1 MRDPFAP
8 PEPVAATAPQLAAAL
23 LRTRPTLL
31 EGLGAAAGEAFWRS
45 GIGQIMAEGRL
56 ARGLATATEAE
67 LTPLSREDWQ
77 SGPYAREGVAWDE
90 RMTTVRARAI
100 AEIVDENANR
110 RRVLADRD
118 AGAAE
123 QVLQFFAGLGGS
135 LVTPENFIPF
145 AGPMLRAAQ
154 AGRLATTSVGRAA
167 LGLERAT
174 VSSSRAA
181 RVAAGGAMG
190 ATDAVIGTA
199 ITMPLVDAS
208 RQRFGDDDTTLAEA
222 LMDLSLGAAAGFVLG
237 GAMRLRTPRGAT
249 PPAPAQGEA
258 LDAVNPRAAPTPAAE
273 PPRAPAGNVEPA
285 RAMPTPDAD
294 MARGALQAVALGADQ
309 LARPGGR
316 VNLAEDPKV
325 PEVLGRMYDDVLA
338 RPTGP
343 VDDPRI
349 VIPAQDIERAIIE
362 RGAFDKINEVQ
373 VSRGGWGL
381 VKLIWRHGERSDE
394 PPARQVSR
402 DDVIA
407 AAEVLR
413 DYVPTRGPSGRTT
426 WAVMRP
432 DETGQMRKVVYGTKT
447 FEEDQQARVVTIY
460 IETPDEVAR
469 IGRDAVPLSERAGD
483 EASHSRVRPRD
494 TQPEIPNP
502 PAGPRSPAGG
512 DIAPRP
518 LDFTSPTDQPPR
530 PVPAPPSGR
539 AGDLGAHPEQVEAD
553 ARLADI
559 LAARGDLP
567 EDLRAALAA
576 SAEVEAAARD
586 LRGAFDTAAACA
598 LGRI

>member
-1 MRDPFAP
+1 
-8 PEPVAATAPQLAAAL
+8 
-23 LRTRPTLL
+23 
-31 EGLGAAAGEAFWRS
+31 
-45 GIGQIMAEGRL
+45 
-56 ARGLATATEAE
+56 
-67 LTPLSREDWQ
+67 
-77 SGPYAREGVAWDE
+77 
-90 RMTTVRARAI
+90 MTTVRARAI

-154 AGRLATTSVGRAA
+154 AGRLAGTSLGRAA
-167 LGLERAT
+167 LGLERGT

-190 ATDAVIGTA
+190 AADAVIGTA
-199 ITMPLVDAS
+199 VTMPLVDAS

-249 PPAPAQGEA
+249 PPAPAQGDA
-258 LDAVNPRAAPTPAAE
+258 LDVVNPRAAPIPAAE

-316 VNLAEDPKV
+316 VNLAEDPNV
-325 PEVLGRMYDDVLA
+325 PEVLGRMYDEVLA
-338 RPTGP
+338 RPTGA

-349 VIPAQDIERAIIE
+349 VIPAHDIERAIVE
-362 RGAFDKINEVQ
+362 RGAFRDINEVEF
-373 VSRGGWGL
+373 STAGWGM
-381 VKLIWRHGERSDE
+381 VKFIWRHGERSAE
-394 PPARQVSR
+394 PPDARVTR
-402 DDVIA
+402 DDVVA
-407 AAEVLR
+407 AAEVLAR
-413 DYVPTRGPSGRTT
+413 FRPTPGPRGEMN

-432 DETGQMRKVVYGTKT
+432 DDAGAMRKVVYGVRQ
-447 FEEDQQARVVTIY
+447 FAEDSQARVVTIFV
-460 IETPDEVAR
+460 ETPDGMAR
-469 IGRDAVPLSERAGD
+469 VNRPPVPLSESVGDGASRPPLIAGD
-483 EASHSRVRPRD
+483 
-494 TQPEIPNP
+494 TQSGP
-502 PAGPRSPAGG
+502 PSSPAGLQSPTRG
-512 DIAPRP
+512 SVAPRP
-518 LDFTSPTDQPPR
+518 LDFTSPPDQPAR

-539 AGDLGAHPEQVEAD
+539 AADLGAHPEQVKAD

-576 SAEVEAAARD
+576 SAEVEAGARD

-598 LGRI
+598 LGKI